1 MNKEDV
7 IKIKSTR
14 ILDTKYFA
22 VLISYQNE
30 EILKRNEFSDE
41 IGVASINCPAYDSFT
56 KTLYIRGK
64 KELKDDNILIVEEED
79 YEIIKDKIN
88 KINEKYGVKKD
99 WVPDSNND
107 YYYFID
113 MDCYDCF
120 DWTVETE
127 KYKFVD
133 DSDFKIHNIF
143 KCKEYAEE
151 ALKEVQESIV
161 NIFRKYRNME
171 D

>member
-1 MNKEDV
+1 MKREDV

-79 YEIIKDKIN
+79 YKIIQDKVN
-88 KINEKYGVKKD
+88 KINEKYGIREDWTPKSNKD
-99 WVPDSNND
+99 NCYYISTD
-107 YYYFID
+107 Y
-113 MDCYDCF
+113 YDCF
-120 DWTVETE
+120 NWEVEKVRYE
-127 KYKFVD
+127 FISNNYLKMN
-133 DSDFKIHNIF
+133 NIF
-143 KCKEYAEE
+143 KNRELAEK